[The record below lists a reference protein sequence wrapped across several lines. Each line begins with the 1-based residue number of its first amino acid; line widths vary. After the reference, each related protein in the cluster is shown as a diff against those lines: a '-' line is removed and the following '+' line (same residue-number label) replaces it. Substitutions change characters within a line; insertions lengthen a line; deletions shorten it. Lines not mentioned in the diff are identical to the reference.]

1 VAILPLMKKDGLA
14 ELALDIRAELR
25 EDFATDYDQAGAI
38 GRRYRRQDEA
48 GTPFCVTIDYESK
61 ENGTVTLRF
70 RDSMEQ
76 VRLPR
81 AELRE
86 RLRKEIRDYKR
97 LK

>member
-1 VAILPLMKKDGLA
+1 MKKDGLA
-14 ELALDIRAELR
+14 ELAQDIRKELK

-61 ENGTVTLRF
+61 DNGTVTLRY

-76 VRLPR
+76 VRVHRNVL
-81 AELRE
+81 AEMLRQE
-86 RLRKEIRDYKR
+86 IKEYKR
-97 LK
+97 EK